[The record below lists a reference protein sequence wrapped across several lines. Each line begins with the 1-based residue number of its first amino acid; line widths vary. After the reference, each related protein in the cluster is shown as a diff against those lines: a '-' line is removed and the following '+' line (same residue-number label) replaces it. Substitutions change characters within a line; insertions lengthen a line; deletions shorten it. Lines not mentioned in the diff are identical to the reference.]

1 MIKSKFTYEKAQCP
15 NCGYSKDGLSFNEY
29 NLLYIVSDIYLPNVI
44 FIAIEDKDFNDLGKT
59 KNKVNI
65 LFKSELRIL
74 NDLFELIAVVYMP
87 VRNHFTSAIF
97 NYNNENEKLLKKSF
111 NYYYDSLKDDGK
123 IMEIDEDLSNQLNN
137 YIKHLF
143 IYSKK

>member
-1 MIKSKFTYEKAQCP
+1 
-15 NCGYSKDGLSFNEY
+15 
-29 NLLYIVSDIYLPNVI
+29 LYIVSDIYLPNLI
-44 FIAIEDKDFNDLGKT
+44 FIAIEDKYFNDLGKT
-59 KNKVNI
+59 KNKANI

-74 NDLFELIAVVYMP
+74 NDLFELIAVVYIP

-97 NYNNENEKLLKKSF
+97 NYNNDIEKFLKKGY
-111 NYYYDSLKDDGK
+111 NYYYDGLKNGGK
-123 IMEIDEDLSNQLNN
+123 MMEIDEDLSNQLNN